1 MAAGSLPHPRQSIRD
16 RVEWERMMIRCWL
29 GLKWRRGHWS
39 APTQQ
44 QRLRQ
49 PPLSC
54 GENQREHKH
63 LMKEKN

>member
-1 MAAGSLPHPRQSIRD
+1 MVAGSLPHPRQSIRG

-44 QRLRQ
+44 QRQ

-63 LMKEKN
+63 LRKEKD